1 MCVVGTGSLS
11 RRHHSGHGQRDDY
24 LDSLHSVNG
33 TAFITEALLVV
44 VVLSSLAA
52 SLFLFITCLPD
63 GQKGHKRAR
72 ALHPSIANFLQ
83 MLRMSN
89 SPKPSSR

>member
-63 GQKGHKRAR
+63 GQDVRKDTNGRYITSLDRKF
-72 ALHPSIANFLQ
+72 PPDVANEQL
-83 MLRMSN
+83 S
-89 SPKPSSR
+89 